1 MLSMSQWFLLISEI
15 SKLLKKVNYLLL
27 QFILKTLELKLM
39 KLKFSTLDYM
49 KAHQEKI
56 LLNSNLYNPKTDL
69 NAVLNSE
76 ILNLTLE
83 WKLFK
88 KISKLVSKDPIRP
101 VILPFVLLVI
111 LDLFKELDLY

>member
-39 KLKFSTLDYM
+39 KLKSSTLDYM